1 MTDEQRIKLLDQNLS
16 NAEWI
21 EECIKALVLPK
32 FGEKNKSYANG
43 VDEFHNIRQMA
54 ARNFPEEFHNDP
66 WAAMARVCGVVK
78 DKHEVALARTVHV
91 PEGEERLLDC
101 IVYDLFRL
109 RFKMLSDAEAAKEGS

>member
-1 MTDEQRIKLLDQNLS
+1 MTDEQRTKLLDPNLS

-21 EECIKALVLPK
+21 TACVEALVLPK

-43 VDEFHNIRQMA
+43 LDELHNIRQMA
-54 ARNFPEEFHNDP
+54 ARNFPEEFINDK
-66 WAAMARVCGVVK
+66 WAAMARVSGVVK

-101 IVYDLFRL
+101 LVYDFFRL
-109 RFKMLSDAEAAKEGS
+109 RFKMLSDAEAANEGS